1 MTRVALYIRVSTA
14 EQVVN
19 GLSLEAQ
26 KEALVQ
32 HAEERGYNIVDIYAD
47 EGITARKNIKN
58 RKELQRLLED
68 VKKDKIDV
76 ILVTKLDRWF
86 RNIKDYYTVQEILE
100 AHNCNWRTIF
110 EDYDTSTA
118 SGRLHINIML
128 SVNQDECDRTS
139 ERIKAVF
146 EHKRENKEVCSGSVP
161 FGYYIDDNKHLAIN
175 EEEAKIVQDIY
186 NYYEMHNNI
195 AQTRKYI
202 SDKYGFITYSATR
215 RRLTH
220 EAYMG
225 TVNGIKD
232 FCPAIISAKQYKN
245 VQRLIGMNKKAYKPK
260 APVEEYIFSGMLRCK
275 LCGSVLNSNRML
287 KNGVPYKL
295 YRCQKFKRE
304 KSCSNQ
310 YAIPEKGIL
319 EKYLLEHIREEL
331 KNYKISFEVKK
342 AEKNTS
348 QLKNDLVKCRNRLEK
363 LKDLYLDDLIDKDAY
378 RAEYARLNANVAK
391 LENEI
396 SENYDIDLKMIENI
410 LESDFESIY
419 HTLQPNKKRY
429 IWQSIID
436 YIEIGTNR
444 NDITI
449 HFRK

>member
-1 MTRVALYIRVSTA
+1 MTRVALYIRVSHD
-14 EQVVN
+14 EQVVH

-26 KEALVQ
+26 RDALMQ
-32 HAEERGYNIVDIYAD
+32 HAKERGYSIVDVYAD
-47 EGITARKNIKN
+47 EGITARKKLSN
-58 RKELQRLLED
+58 RKELQRLLAD

-100 AHNCNWRTIF
+100 AHNCNWKTIF
-110 EDYDTSTA
+110 ENYDTSTA

-146 EHKRENKEVCSGSVP
+146 QHKRENKEVCSGSVP
-161 FGYYIDDNKHLAIN
+161 YGYYIDENKHLAVN
-175 EEEAKIVQDIY
+175 EDEAKIIQDMY
-186 NYYEMHNNI
+186 NHYEMHNNI
-195 AQTRKYI
+195 TQTRKYI
-202 SDKYGFITYSATR
+202 SDKYGYVTYSATR

-245 VQRLIGMNKKAYKPK
+245 VQRIIGMNKKEYKPK

-275 LCGSVLNSNRML
+275 ICGSVLNSNRML

-319 EKYLLEHIREEL
+319 ERYLLDNIKEEL
-331 KNYKISFEVKK
+331 KKYKVTYEVKK
-342 AEKNTS
+342 AEKDNTDISS
-348 QLKNDLVKCRNRLEK
+348 QLNKCQNKLEK
-363 LKDLYLDDLIDKDAY
+363 LKDLYLDDLIDKNSY
-378 RAEYARLNANVAK
+378 KEEYARLNGMIAE
-391 LENEI
+391 LEKELD
-396 SENYDIDLKMIENI
+396 SDTDIDIDTVNAI
-410 LESDFESIY
+410 LEMDFESIY
-419 HTLQPNKKRY
+419 NTLQPNEKRF

-449 HFRK
+449 HFIK

>member
-1 MTRVALYIRVSTA
+1 MTRVALYIRVSTS

-26 KEALVQ
+26 REALENY
-32 HAEERGYNIVDIYAD
+32 AKERGYNIVDVYAD
-47 EGITARKNIKN
+47 EGITARKKLSN

-68 VKKDKIDV
+68 VKNDKIDL

-86 RNIKDYYTVQEILE
+86 RNIKDYYQVQDILE

-110 EDYDTSTA
+110 ENYDTSTA

-161 FGYYIDDNKHLAIN
+161 YGYYIDENKHLQID
-175 EEEAKIVQDIY
+175 EEKAKEIQDAY
-186 NYYEMHNNI
+186 NYYELHNNMM
-195 AQTRKYI
+195 QTRNYL
-202 SDKYGFITYSATR
+202 SDKYGYITYSATR

-220 EAYMG
+220 EAYIG
-225 TVNGIKD
+225 TINGIKD
-232 FCPAIISAKQYKN
+232 FCPAIISEKQYNN
-245 VQRLIGMNKKAYKPK
+245 VQRLISMNKKQYKPK
-260 APVEEYIFSGMLRCK
+260 APQEEYIFSGMLRCK

-295 YRCQKFKRE
+295 YRCRKFKRE
-304 KSCSNQ
+304 KSCSNK
-310 YAIPEKGIL
+310 YPIPETIL
-319 EKYLLEHIREEL
+319 EKYLLENIKKEL
-331 KNYKISFEVKK
+331 EKYKISFEIKK
-342 AEKNTS
+342 SEKNKS

-363 LKDLYLDDLIDKDAY
+363 LKDLYLDSLIDKTSY
-378 RAEYARLNANVAK
+378 RAEYARLNANILK

-396 SENYDIDLKMIENI
+396 EENHDIDVKMIENI
-410 LESDFESIY
+410 LEMDFETVY
-419 HTLQPNKKRY
+419 HTLEPNEKRY
-429 IWQSIID
+429 IWQSVID

-449 HFRK
+449 HFRE